1 MCYIYT
7 YTYIYEIL
15 LHMGMLDIIEF
26 SFYCNDFHNIFI
38 VFDILDNCSF
48 TTMQVKQSAIISNKH
63 RIYEMPHELPIY
75 LRLKILEN

>member
-1 MCYIYT
+1 
-7 YTYIYEIL
+7 
-15 LHMGMLDIIEF
+15 MGMLGITEF

-48 TTMQVKQSAIISNKH
+48 TTMQVKQSAIVSNKH
-63 RIYEMPHELPIY
+63 RIYEVPHELPIY